1 MSGDSGSGFFSG
13 FFIGYVLGIVTVG
26 AFIVIL
32 HYFR

>member
-1 MSGDSGSGFFSG
+1 MSETSGGFFSG